1 MSVDSLRKRYLFK
14 LSSSLLGFAISIIIQ
29 AIVPRGLGPEAFGS
43 YAFLTSILTQIVLF
57 FDLGNTSA
65 FFVKVSQRPREFKIV
80 TFYLG
85 FTMLGFGLFLTGIAT
100 ISFFPTQTS
109 QIFPGQ
115 EIFYILIAA
124 FFAIFSRV
132 LQILNNM
139 VDAYGLTVQSEKG
152 MMGQKVVGLIIIF
165 LLYITDKLNLINYFL
180 YQYFII
186 LLLSLLFI
194 WIIRDSGIFK
204 SENWKLT
211 WLNVKEYFQEFYTY
225 SNPLLIGF
233 LFGFVSGILD
243 RWLLQYFGGSVEQ
256 GFYGISFQISA
267 VSTLFT
273 GAMSMLIMRE
283 FSIAFSKSDF
293 KHMAY
298 LFRRFIPLLYSI
310 SAYISCFVAVQ
321 SDKVIYLMGGSQFK
335 NAYLAVFIMS
345 FYPIHQTYGQLSGS
359 VFLATGQTKL
369 YARLGIL
376 SVILGLPMVF
386 FLLASSKFFGFNLGA
401 TGLAIKM
408 VLIQVIFVNI
418 QLYYNSRLLNL
429 NFWKYIGHQIVCV
442 TCLLVISIVVMLLI
456 NYGLNFENQVIVN
469 FFLSGMV
476 YTGLVIIL
484 VYFQPIVF
492 GINSH
497 DISYIKNLIIQ
508 RIK

>member
-29 AIVPRGLGPEAFGS
+29 AMVPRGLGPKAVGD
-43 YAFLTSILTQIVLF
+43 YAFLTSILTQVILF

-65 FFVKVSQRPREFKIV
+65 FFVKLSQRPKEFKLAAFYFYFTLAGFAIFFLGIV
-80 TFYLG
+80 
-85 FTMLGFGLFLTGIAT
+85 I
-100 ISFFPTQTS
+100 ISFVPSFYKQL
-109 QIFPGQ
+109 FPGQ
-115 EIFYILIAA
+115 ELYYIIIAA

-132 LQILNNM
+132 LQIFNNM
-139 VDAYGLTVQSEKG
+139 ADAYGLTVQSEKG
-152 MMGQKVVGLIIIF
+152 LMGQKILGLVVIV
-165 LLYITDKLNLINYFL
+165 LLYLGDKLNLTNYFL

-186 LLLSLLFI
+186 VFLTVLFA
-194 WIIRDSGIFK
+194 WIVRESGIFK
-204 SENWKLT
+204 SANWKLT
-211 WLNVKEYFQEFYTY
+211 WSNIKEYFNEFYTY
-225 SNPLLIGF
+225 SHPLLIGF

-256 GFYGISFQISA
+256 GFYGLSFQISA

-283 FSIAFSKSDF
+283 FSIAFSKSDYA
-293 KHMAY
+293 HMSY

-310 SAYISCFVAVQ
+310 AAYISCFVAIQ
-321 SDKVIYLMGGSQFK
+321 SDKLIYLMGGSQYK
-335 NAYLAVFIMS
+335 NAYFSVLIMS

-386 FLLASSKFFGFNLGA
+386 VLVASSKFFGLNLGA
-401 TGLAIKM
+401 TGLATKM
-408 VLIQVIFVNI
+408 VLIQIIFVNI
-418 QLYYNSRLLNL
+418 QLFYNSRLLNL
-429 NFWKYIGHQIVCV
+429 NFWKYLGHQVVSMAC
-442 TCLLVISIVVMLLI
+442 LVIISLAVMWFVD
-456 NYGLNFENQVIVN
+456 YGIHLENHVMIS
-469 FFLSGMV
+469 FLLSGMI
-476 YTGLVIIL
+476 YTGLVVIL

-492 GINSH
+492 GITSQ
-497 DISYIKNLIIQ
+497 DVAYVKNLIIQ
-508 RIK
+508 KVK

>member
-14 LSSSLLGFAISIIIQ
+14 LSSSLLGFAISIIVQ
-29 AIVPRGLGPEAFGS
+29 AIVPRGLGPEAFGN
-43 YAFLTSILTQIVLF
+43 YTFLTSILIQIVLF
-57 FDLGNTSA
+57 FDLGNTSG
-65 FFVKVSQRPREFKIV
+65 FFVKLSQRPREFKIA
-80 TFYLG
+80 TFYFYFTLLG
-85 FTMLGFGLFLTGIAT
+85 FSLFIFGIAI
-100 ISFFPTQTS
+100 ISFIPRFYKEL
-109 QIFPGQ
+109 FPGQ
-115 EIFYILIAA
+115 ELFYILLAA

-139 VDAYGLTVQSEKG
+139 GDAYGLTVQSEKG
-152 MMGQKVVGLIIIF
+152 MMGQKIIGLILIII
-165 LLYITDKLNLINYFL
+165 LYLTDNLNLTNYFF

-186 LLLSLLFI
+186 LFLSLLFI
-194 WIIRDSGIFK
+194 WIIRESGILK

-211 WLNVKEYFQEFYTY
+211 WLNFKNYFHEFYTY
-225 SNPLLIGF
+225 SHPLLFGF

-256 GFYGISFQISA
+256 GFYGLSFQISA

-283 FSIAFSKSDF
+283 FSIAFSKSDLR
-293 KHMAY
+293 HMAY

-321 SDKVIYLMGGSQFK
+321 SDNLIFLMGGSQYK
-335 NAYLAVFIMS
+335 NAYFAVFIMS

-369 YARLGIL
+369 YARLGIF

-386 FLLASSKFFGFNLGA
+386 FLVATSKFFGLDLGA

-442 TCLLVISIVVMLLI
+442 GCLLIISIVVMWFVS
-456 NYGLNFENQVIVN
+456 NGLNLANQVIIS
-469 FFLSGMV
+469 FLLSGML
-476 YTGLVIIL
+476 YTGLVGIL

-492 GINSH
+492 GITSH
-497 DISYIKNLIIQ
+497 DIGFIKTFIIQ
-508 RIK
+508 QVK